1 MPLSQSKTARALR
14 LAAAGLLFAG
24 ALGARKQEQNDAP
37 RLRLIPNGRALV
49 LEIRTGSPVPPYA
62 FTIPGP
68 ESDEAQVSWQGRK
81 EDYPSR
87 TALGDARLPE
97 VRIEPLGQD
106 RLKLRVPL
114 NALRLVSVDQ
124 SADGIRLHLVDKAGG
139 GTPIPPAGGGAE
151 KATPSGPTGGGAA
164 PPGTSRSAPS
174 GGSQGG
180 AGGTQGGSPSAGA
193 NPGSSGA
200 NRRSGEYEI
209 GAGDKLEFS
218 VFGHDDLKRSIEVRS
233 DGKAN
238 IPMLGD
244 LPVAGK
250 TTDELDEEVTFLLGR
265 DYIVDPQVSIEL
277 KESAKLWVTIM
288 GEVRTP
294 GRYPLK
300 RDMKIIDL
308 MASAGGITKDAGS
321 RITIA
326 RHSEDGG
333 DVQTLVVERDH
344 LLGDVT
350 GESNLVLARNDVV
363 TVGGKDYY
371 YIRGEVSRP
380 GPYFLESGT
389 TVLKAISVASG
400 LTPFAN
406 RRSVSLLR
414 SGKDGVQE
422 KISVNL
428 KAIEDGK
435 TPDIPLKPEDTI
447 IVSRRVF

>member
-1 MPLSQSKTARALR
+1 MRLRGTPSGRALR
-14 LAAAGLLFAG
+14 TAVVLVAVAA
-24 ALGARKQEQNDAP
+24 ALGAKKQEREEAP

-49 LEIRTGSPVPPYA
+49 LEIRTGTPVPPYA

-68 ESDEAQVSWQGRK
+68 ESNEAQVSWQGRPQ
-81 EDYPSR
+81 DYPSR

-114 NALRLVSVDQ
+114 NSLRLVSVDQ
-124 SADGIRLHLVDKAGG
+124 SPDGIRLHLVDKAGG
-139 GTPIPPAGGGAE
+139 GVPAGPPPTAGGA
-151 KATPSGPTGGGAA
+151 STGGG
-164 PPGTSRSAPS
+164 SRGAPS
-174 GGSQGG
+174 GGSPG
-180 AGGTQGGSPSAGA
+180 ASAGGSPGGSTGAGTA
-193 NPGSSGA
+193 PAPSGA
-200 NRRSGEYEI
+200 NRRSGDYEI

-250 TTDELDEEVTFLLGR
+250 TTDELDEEVTTILGR

-277 KESAKLWVTIM
+277 KESAKDWVTIM

-300 RDMKIIDL
+300 RDMKLIDL

-321 RITIA
+321 RITVA
-326 RHSEDGG
+326 RHNPQGG
-333 DVQTLVVERDH
+333 DVQTLAVERDH

-350 GESNLVLARNDVV
+350 GQSNIVLQRNDVV

-371 YIRGEVSRP
+371 YIRGEVARP

-406 RRSVSLLR
+406 RRSVSILR

-422 KISVNL
+422 KIAVNL
-428 KAIEDGK
+428 KQIEDGK

-447 IVSRRVF
+447 IVPRRVF

>member
-1 MPLSQSKTARALR
+1 MRVVR
-14 LAAAGLLFAG
+14 LAAAALALAG
-24 ALGARKQEQNDAP
+24 ALAAKKQEPNDAP
-37 RLRLIPNGRALV
+37 RLRLIPNGKGLV
-49 LEIRTGSPVPPYA
+49 LEIRTGTPVPPYA
-62 FTIPGP
+62 FTVPGP
-68 ESDEAQVSWQGRK
+68 ESDEAQVSWQGRT

-106 RLKLRVPL
+106 RLRLHVPL

-124 SADGIRLHLVDKAGG
+124 SADGIRLHLVDRAGG
-139 GTPIPPAGGGAE
+139 SVPAGPAGSPGPAGGS
-151 KATPSGPTGGGAA
+151 PR
-164 PPGTSRSAPS
+164 PGS
-174 GGSQGG
+174 GGSSGG
-180 AGGTQGGSPSAGA
+180 
-193 NPGSSGA
+193 N

-218 VFGHDDLKRSIEVRS
+218 VFGHDDLKRSLEVRS

-244 LPVAGK
+244 MAVAGK
-250 TTDELDEEVTFLLGR
+250 TTDELDEEVTQILGR

-300 RDMKIIDL
+300 RDMKLIDL
-308 MASAGGITKDAGS
+308 MAASGGITKDAGS
-321 RITIA
+321 RITVA
-326 RHSEDGG
+326 RHSGEEGVG
-333 DVQTLVVERDH
+333 DVQTLSVERDR

-350 GESNLVLARNDVV
+350 GESNLVLQRNDVV

-371 YIRGEVSRP
+371 YIRGEVGRP

-406 RRSVSLLR
+406 RRSVSVLR

-422 KISVNL
+422 KIVVNL
-428 KAIEDGK
+428 KSIEDGK
-435 TPDIPLKPEDTI
+435 APDIPLKPEDTI
-447 IVSRRVF
+447 IVPRRVF

>member
-1 MPLSQSKTARALR
+1 MIPRPHSKAARAFR
-14 LAAAGLLFAG
+14 LAAAGLLVLG
-24 ALGARKQEQNDAP
+24 ALGAKKKEANEAP

-68 ESDEAQVSWQGRK
+68 DADEAQLSWQGRT

-106 RLKLRVPL
+106 RLKLHVPL

-124 SADGIRLHLVDKAGG
+124 SPDGIRLHLVEKAGG
-139 GTPIPPAGGGAE
+139 SVPAPPPASA
-151 KATPSGPTGGGAA
+151 PPTGGA
-164 PPGTSRSAPS
+164 RSGSS
-174 GGSQGG
+174 GGSPGGTKAGG
-180 AGGTQGGSPSAGA
+180 AGGTPGAGSGSPGSGS
-193 NPGSSGA
+193 PSSGA
-200 NRRSGEYEI
+200 NRRSGEYLI
-209 GAGDKLEFS
+209 GPGDKLEFS
-218 VFGHDDLKRSIEVRS
+218 VFGHDDLKRSLEVRS

-250 TTDELDEEVTFLLGR
+250 TTDELDEEVTAILGR

-277 KESAKLWVTIM
+277 KESAKDWVTIM

-300 RDMKIIDL
+300 RDMKLIDL

-321 RITIA
+321 RISVA
-326 RHSEDGG
+326 RHSPEGG
-333 DVQTLVVERDH
+333 DVQTLAVERDH

-350 GESNLVLARNDVV
+350 GESNLVLQRNDVV

-406 RRSVSLLR
+406 RRSVSILR

-422 KISVNL
+422 KIPVNL
-428 KAIEDGK
+428 KQIEDGK

-447 IVSRRVF
+447 IVPRRVF